1 MTTIYKDLNNCY
13 NNIKTKVSNNSGVA
27 NFIENKEYIAFSG
40 SAQNPNL
47 ILSLSI
53 MKTQG
58 EHYFYADLDDEISWQ
73 ECDFNNQYEFE
84 NAIVEYISP
93 LINRTIKTVTEKKKH
108 KFIKTS
114 RYYLSDNDK
123 WILID
128 EEIVDY
134 FFIKLF
140 TFKDSIKEDIKV
152 YQLQ

>member
-1 MTTIYKDLNNCY
+1 MTTIYKDLSNCY

-40 SAQNPNL
+40 SAQKPNL

-73 ECDFNNQYEFE
+73 ECDFNNQDEFE

-114 RYYLSDNDK
+114 RYYLSDNNK

-140 TFKDSIKEDIKV
+140 IFKDSIKEDIKV